1 MWGTYN
7 EGVEMGLFFRK
18 SKRVG
23 KNTRANFSKSGV
35 SISRKAGPLT
45 VNSRGRASVRL
56 GKGKSFR
63 KKLF

>member
-1 MWGTYN
+1 
-7 EGVEMGLFFRK
+7 MGLFFRK